1 MLTSLRT
8 PARAAT
14 VAFAALTLGAC
25 ATNPVTGR
33 REIALVSEAQEIQ
46 MGQQGA
52 AEVVQAL
59 GLVND
64 QALNDYVNRVGMALA
79 AKSERPNIPWSFRV
93 VDDPTP
99 NAFALPGGPIFVTR
113 GMMNL
118 MRSEAELAGVL
129 GHEIGHITA
138 RHSVSQMSKQQLAQ
152 IGLGVG
158 SILSPTVAQ
167 FGELAGTGL
176 QLLFLKYGRD
186 DERQSDELGFRY
198 MLDQGYDVREFGDIF
213 ASLQRMGEAAGQSPI
228 PSWMASHPDPGERVK
243 TAQRRVAEL
252 NRPTTNLRTG
262 EAEFLQRISGLV
274 YGENPRNGFFENGVF
289 YHPDMRFR
297 FTIPSGWK
305 AQNTPQAVVAV
316 SPQQN
321 AMVQLTLG
329 KGSPEE
335 AARQFLS
342 QQGLQAGQPS
352 RETIN
357 GIPAVASQFQAQ
369 TQQGVLQGLVAFF
382 GYNGQTYQILGY
394 GPAQG
399 FAANQQ
405 AIRQVLG
412 SFAPVN
418 DQRILNVQPSRIEIV
433 RIERPETL
441 GAFAQR
447 TGTTIPISEL
457 AILNQVEGAGT
468 QLPVGFL
475 AKRVT
480 PGPGSR

>member
-1 MLTSLRT
+1 
-8 PARAAT
+8 
-14 VAFAALTLGAC
+14 
-25 ATNPVTGR
+25 
-33 REIALVSEAQEIQ
+33 
-46 MGQQGA
+46 
-52 AEVVQAL
+52 
-59 GLVND
+59 
-64 QALNDYVNRVGMALA
+64 
-79 AKSERPNIPWSFRV
+79 
-93 VDDPTP
+93 
-99 NAFALPGGPIFVTR
+99 
-113 GMMNL
+113 
-118 MRSEAELAGVL
+118 
-129 GHEIGHITA
+129 
-138 RHSVSQMSKQQLAQ
+138 
-152 IGLGVG
+152 
-158 SILSPTVAQ
+158 
-167 FGELAGTGL
+167 
-176 QLLFLKYGRD
+176 
-186 DERQSDELGFRY
+186 

-305 AQNTPQAVVAV
+305 AQNTPQAVVAI